1 MKKLIHS
8 LLLSILTIHYTP
20 LLSQELKLEGP
31 GALDEY
37 IGQIKDEHFFV
48 GKAKGDY
55 YNARVFSVKND
66 VKSKDTVFP
75 GHFPGNITSTQ
86 KEKNDLAKHH
96 FKWFI
101 IDSNIYSIYKHTN
114 VGFAQLTIYKFDS
127 NLNSIDSFLL
137 LSDDSKSNFDF
148 EPIIRIYDHTVGV
161 VSPLDRENSTFVF
174 ASFNMDNNESFAT
187 YFQLNKTSKYSCSD
201 FTFNSKN
208 NFFLLLE
215 GTENFVNETLTLKVK
230 PDLVDCQLVSCIE
243 EDVLMTKISSHRTNE
258 FYRSFKFH
266 KTSDDS
272 LLLCGLV
279 FESNKGLYFNG
290 YRISQLNFN
299 TGLESNEQI
308 VLLQKVKNNDLLSKK
323 DIKSTATE
331 NHYDAPYQ
339 HLKEIIPTNNGSYIF
354 ISEGH
359 NLLSTSSLSITN
371 TATTYYP
378 TLSFFETKRNF
389 FYCSNDNIFVSCFE
403 NSTGIVWTTKTILR
417 FEDLT
422 MKYGAANKEK
432 TYFTD
437 IIKENNQLNLYFP
450 QYPGLLKSPPDY
462 RTNYQHP
469 TIAKFSIDL
478 INGTATLKEIDK
490 TVSQNGAECFVVSA
504 TCFKNAEE
512 LFLWIQSKNAVSN
525 CNYRLYS
532 LKR

>member
-187 YFQLNKTSKYSCSD
+187 YFQLNKTSIS
-201 FTFNSKN
+201 N
-208 NFFLLLE
+208 LRP
-215 GTENFVNETLTLKVK
+215 K
-230 PDLVDCQLVSCIE
+230 P
-243 EDVLMTKISSHRTNE
+243 
-258 FYRSFKFH
+258 
-266 KTSDDS
+266 
-272 LLLCGLV
+272 
-279 FESNKGLYFNG
+279 
-290 YRISQLNFN
+290 ISQ
-299 TGLESNEQI
+299 
-308 VLLQKVKNNDLLSKK
+308 
-323 DIKSTATE
+323 
-331 NHYDAPYQ
+331 
-339 HLKEIIPTNNGSYIF
+339 
-354 ISEGH
+354 
-359 NLLSTSSLSITN
+359 
-371 TATTYYP
+371 
-378 TLSFFETKRNF
+378 
-389 FYCSNDNIFVSCFE
+389 
-403 NSTGIVWTTKTILR
+403 
-417 FEDLT
+417 
-422 MKYGAANKEK
+422 
-432 TYFTD
+432 
-437 IIKENNQLNLYFP
+437 
-450 QYPGLLKSPPDY
+450 
-462 RTNYQHP
+462 
-469 TIAKFSIDL
+469 
-478 INGTATLKEIDK
+478 
-490 TVSQNGAECFVVSA
+490 
-504 TCFKNAEE
+504 
-512 LFLWIQSKNAVSN
+512 
-525 CNYRLYS
+525 
-532 LKR
+532 